1 MSIFPDLTA
10 ALFSRDLI
18 AKWRRWVRRIDAIE
32 HQLEPIT
39 DAELRKKS
47 LSLRYQVLSG
57 KNLDDMLIEAF
68 ALVREAARRTIG
80 MRHYDVQLL
89 GGIAMHCKNIIVMQ
103 TGEGKT
109 LTATLPIYLN
119 ALAGKGVHLATAND
133 YLAERDAEL
142 MRPVYESLGLTIGIV
157 TSDAKPDER
166 AAAYR
171 SDITYTTSKEIGF
184 DFLRD
189 RLQKRS
195 TEIGGGRLVE
205 SMLTESKGVVDAG
218 GVQREHHF
226 VLIDEADSILI
237 DEARTPL
244 VVSSQ
249 PDEIARA
256 KIALY
261 KWCAENSKQSEIGE
275 HYELL
280 DKSKQLRLNT
290 TGRRFVRKL
299 KKPEQLTQTP
309 ILDIY
314 DQIELSVY
322 VDRNYVR
329 DRPYIIREGEIV
341 IVDEFTGRLAE
352 GRKWKSGIHQA
363 IEAREDLEVSVET
376 GEAARI
382 TIQDLFLRYTRLA
395 GMTGTVGNSNRE
407 LKKIYNVGVVE
418 IPTHRPSRRKQ
429 WDDNI
434 FATDA
439 QKWEAIVEEVVT
451 VHKTGRPVLIGTR
464 SIDKSEVLSK
474 LLAEKKIDHQVL
486 NARNLPLE
494 AEIVAAAG
502 QLHRVTVATN
512 MAGRGT
518 DIKVDEDALEAG
530 GLHVICTE
538 MHESARIDRQL
549 IGRCGRQGDVGSFR
563 QFMSLEDDLLKV
575 SFGEQQFAKMQRARA
590 STQSLRGHSATFRKA
605 QRKIESRHFEGRKML
620 MHQENLR
627 RELQIE
633 MGQDPYLDV
642 AGAQ

>member
-1 MSIFPDLTA
+1 MCI
-10 ALFSRDLI
+10 
-18 AKWRRWVRRIDAIE
+18 
-32 HQLEPIT
+32 
-39 DAELRKKS
+39 
-47 LSLRYQVLSG
+47 
-57 KNLDDMLIEAF
+57 
-68 ALVREAARRTIG
+68 
-80 MRHYDVQLL
+80 
-89 GGIAMHCKNIIVMQ
+89 
-103 TGEGKT
+103 
-109 LTATLPIYLN
+109 
-119 ALAGKGVHLATAND
+119 
-133 YLAERDAEL
+133 
-142 MRPVYESLGLTIGIV
+142 
-157 TSDAKPDER
+157 
-166 AAAYR
+166 
-171 SDITYTTSKEIGF
+171 
-184 DFLRD
+184 RD
-189 RLQKRS
+189 R
-195 TEIGGGRLVE
+195 
-205 SMLTESKGVVDAG
+205 
-218 GVQREHHF
+218 
-226 VLIDEADSILI
+226 
-237 DEARTPL
+237 
-244 VVSSQ
+244 
-249 PDEIARA
+249 
-256 KIALY
+256 
-261 KWCAENSKQSEIGE
+261 
-275 HYELL
+275 
-280 DKSKQLRLNT
+280 
-290 TGRRFVRKL
+290 
-299 KKPEQLTQTP
+299 
-309 ILDIY
+309 
-314 DQIELSVY
+314 
-322 VDRNYVR
+322 
-329 DRPYIIREGEIV
+329 
-341 IVDEFTGRLAE
+341 FTGRLAE